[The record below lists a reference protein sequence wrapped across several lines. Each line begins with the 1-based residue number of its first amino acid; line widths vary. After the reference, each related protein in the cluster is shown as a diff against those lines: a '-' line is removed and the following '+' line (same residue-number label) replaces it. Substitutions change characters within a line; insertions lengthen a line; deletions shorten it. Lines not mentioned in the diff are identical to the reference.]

1 MTFSDLQ
8 LNDQLLE
15 ALGYMGFN
23 NPTPIQEQ
31 AIPIILDNQ
40 DLIACAQTGTGK
52 TGAFVIPTLHQI
64 LSDKNK
70 KADVIRVLI
79 VVPTRELAIQI
90 DQQIDGIAYGTD
102 LSSLAIY
109 GGGDGDDFTHQK
121 NALKQ
126 GVDIVIATPGKL
138 ISHLNLGYVNLKN
151 VSTVILDEAD
161 RMLDIGFHDD
171 MLKIFSFLPDSRQT
185 LMFSATMPA
194 KIRTFAKKILKNPK
208 EISLAVSKPAEK
220 VLQVAYLTHDN
231 QKTPLL
237 LHLLKDKP
245 EYNSI
250 IIFTSTKKQVSE
262 VVRALQKL
270 KIDAEGI
277 SSNLEQSER
286 EEVMLKFRNK
296 KIRILVAT
304 DVISRGIDVKDIN
317 LVVNYTAPKDPEDYV
332 HRIGRTARA
341 DTDGI
346 AITLVNENDMHAFA
360 RTEQL
365 IEKEILKLPLPEHLG
380 EGPIWKG
387 NANAKDR
394 PTFKRKFNKPRSK

>member
-1 MTFSDLQ
+1 MTFSDLK
-8 LNDQLLE
+8 LNEQLLE

-31 AIPIILDNQ
+31 AIPLILKDH

-52 TGAFVIPTLHQI
+52 TGAFVIPVLHKI
-64 LSDKNK
+64 LSDLDK
-70 KADVIRVLI
+70 KKDIIRVLI

-90 DQQIDGIAYGTD
+90 DQQIDGIAYGTE

-109 GGGDGDDFTHQK
+109 GGGDGDDFVLQK

-138 ISHLNLGYVNLKN
+138 ISHLNLGYVDLKN

-171 MLKIFSFLPDSRQT
+171 MLKIFSFLPSTRQT
-185 LMFSATMPA
+185 LMFSATMPP
-194 KIRTFAKKILKNPK
+194 KIRTFAKKILNKPE

-220 VLQVAYLTHDN
+220 VLQIAYLAHDN

-245 EYNSI
+245 AYNSV
-250 IIFTSTKKQVSE
+250 IIFTSTKKQVGE
-262 VVRALQKL
+262 VVKALKKL
-270 KIDAEGI
+270 GIVAEGI
-277 SSNLEQSER
+277 SSNLIQSER
-286 EEVMLKFRNK
+286 EDVMLRFRNK

-317 LVVNYTAPKDPEDYV
+317 LVVNYTSPKDPEDYV

-341 DTDGI
+341 DTEGI
-346 AITLVNENDMHAFA
+346 AITLVNEADMHAFA
-360 RTEQL
+360 RTEEL
-365 IEKEILKLPLPEHLG
+365 IEKEILKLPLPPELG
-380 EGPIWKG
+380 EGPVW
-387 NANAKDR
+387 NAKAK
-394 PTFKRKFNKPRSK
+394 PQSFKRKPFKRK

>member
-1 MTFSDLQ
+1 MTFTDLK
-8 LNDQLLE
+8 LNEQLLE

-31 AIPIILDNQ
+31 AIPIILDNK

-52 TGAFVIPTLHQI
+52 TGAFVIPVLHKI
-64 LSDKNK
+64 LSDESK

-90 DQQIDGIAYGTD
+90 DQQIDGIAYGSN

-109 GGGDGDDFTHQK
+109 GGGDGDDFTLQK

-138 ISHLNLGYVNLKN
+138 ISHLNLGYVNLHH

-171 MLKIFSFLPDSRQT
+171 MLKIFSFLPDTRQT
-185 LMFSATMPA
+185 LMFSATMPQ
-194 KIRTFAKKILKNPK
+194 KIRAFAKKILKSPE

-220 VLQVAYLTHDN
+220 VLQIAYLTHDN

-245 EYNSI
+245 EFNSI

-262 VVRALQKL
+262 VVKALRKL
-270 KIDAEGI
+270 KIEAEGI

-286 EEVMLKFRNK
+286 EEVMLRFRNK

-304 DVISRGIDVKDIN
+304 DVISRGIDIKDIN

-346 AITLVNENDMHAFA
+346 AITLVNAHDMHAFA

-380 EGPIWKG
+380 EGPVWNG
-387 NANAKDR
+387 NAPK
-394 PTFKRKFNKPRSK
+394 PKQKSFKKFKKH